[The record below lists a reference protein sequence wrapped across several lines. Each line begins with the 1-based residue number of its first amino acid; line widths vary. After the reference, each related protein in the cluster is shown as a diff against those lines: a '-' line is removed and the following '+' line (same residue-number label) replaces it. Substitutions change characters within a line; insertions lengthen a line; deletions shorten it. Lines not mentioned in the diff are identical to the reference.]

1 MSAFVQTI
9 PCLLFFF
16 KIEKASMS
24 PDLSQ
29 MLTQPCNYSY
39 NRKQAKLLAV
49 LVIILNYG
57 EDWLLLNS
65 G

>member
-1 MSAFVQTI
+1 
-9 PCLLFFF
+9 
-16 KIEKASMS
+16 MS

-29 MLTQPCNYSY
+29 MLTQLRSYSH

-49 LVIILNYG
+49 LVIILRHG